1 MWKNALYISTIETI
15 TLSDQEIQ
23 EKIGKT
29 AHIVNQSMS
38 LIALETAQQMRDLE
52 RYSNQ
57 NDKYDTTYQN
67 FNNTNQGGSPQWN
80 RREIMIDAMPTIDPG
95 FSIELS
101 SLEPASVSSSRTSS
115 DTLFGMNSKATANSI
130 GSSSDSY
137 SL

>member
-1 MWKNALYISTIETI
+1 LWKNALYISTIETI

-80 RREIMIDAMPTIDPG
+80 RREIILDDMEMPR
-95 FSIELS
+95 
-101 SLEPASVSSSRTSS
+101 AV
-115 DTLFGMNSKATANSI
+115 
-130 GSSSDSY
+130 
-137 SL
+137 